1 MKTVFLI
8 LSFVVVMILIR
19 YIGVTLKEYLRG
31 EAFKRRQKK
40 IIEEREQ
47 NLINETNHNIK
58 NTSRVVISGSLND
71 ANDIQNLAPKN
82 FKVYRAKNGRFV
94 SKNKFSNV

>member
-1 MKTVFLI
+1 MKAVFLI

-19 YIGVTLKEYLRG
+19 YIGVTLNEYLRG

-47 NLINETNHNIK
+47 KLINETSHNIE
-58 NTSRVVISGSLND
+58 NNARVIISGSLD

-82 FKVYRAKNGRFV
+82 SKVYRAKNGRFV
-94 SKNKFSNV
+94 SKKKLSNV

>member
-1 MKTVFLI
+1 MKAVFLI

-47 NLINETNHNIK
+47 NLINETSHNIK
-58 NTSRVVISGSLND
+58 NNARVIISGSLND

-82 FKVYRAKNGRFV
+82 SKVYRAKNGRFV
-94 SKNKFSNV
+94 SKNKLSNV